1 MLWKFEMNSQSGELK
16 SLPGFGFLPEYVIKE
31 NVNINILSFTQQF
44 PVGLVLFLWTKVSKL
59 LKED

>member
-1 MLWKFEMNSQSGELK
+1 MNSQSGELK

-44 PVGLVLFLWTKVSKL
+44 PVEGLVLFLWNKVSKL
-59 LKED
+59 LKES